1 MSLQTIKPI
10 EKAVQLPV
18 ETRMNP
24 TRYHRC
30 QINST
35 NLREPAMSNMNDLPA
50 VVEKSLTRFIDAA
63 KSAFGDD
70 LVSVVIYGSAAE
82 GRMRATSDV
91 NILLVLKRF
100 DTAEADA
107 LREPL
112 RVASA
117 AVDMHAMFLLESEVS
132 LAMEAFA
139 VKFAD
144 IAARH
149 RVLYG
154 SDPFASVD
162 PPRDALV
169 RRLKQV
175 LLNLQLRLR
184 ERYIL
189 LSLREE
195 QLALVIADAAGPL
208 RASAASLLHLEGKAA
223 MPPKEAL
230 EKVTGELGDAALI
243 DALHD
248 ISAAREARELPP
260 GKAGPALI
268 HLIELTRRLRE
279 RAEQLK

>member
-1 MSLQTIKPI
+1 MRLQTAKPI
-10 EKAVQLPV
+10 TAEV
-18 ETRMNP
+18 ESPTKTRENP
-24 TRYHRC
+24 TRYH
-30 QINST
+30 QQQVN
-35 NLREPAMSNMNDLPA
+35 NANPRELAMSNMNDLPA
-50 VVEKSLTRFIDAA
+50 VVEKSLNSFIEAA

-70 LVSVVIYGSAAE
+70 LMSVVIYGSAAE

-112 RVASA
+112 RMASA
-117 AVDMHAMFLLESEVS
+117 AVEMHAMFLLESEVS

-144 IAARH
+144 IVARH

-154 SDPFASVD
+154 SDPFANVD

-208 RASAASLLHLEGKAA
+208 RASAASLLHLEGKAT

-230 EKVTGELGDAALI
+230 EKITGEFGDKALI
-243 DALHD
+243 DV
-248 ISAAREARELPP
+248 LPSS
-260 GKAGPALI
+260 
-268 HLIELTRRLRE
+268 
-279 RAEQLK
+279 